1 MGAERRIMEN
11 KLPTRKRLRIIEYD
25 YSKEG
30 MYFITICIKNRLE
43 LLGEIKNINYME
55 LTQEGIIVKESIK
68 QIEKRYINVEI
79 DEYVIMPN
87 HIQMILA
94 VKNKTKVTISRM
106 IKQYKAY
113 VSKKVG
119 YAIWQ
124 KSFYEHIIRNEKE
137 YIKIKDYIKNNIRNW
152 KEDRY
157 F

>member
-30 MYFITICIKNRLE
+30 MYFITICIKNGLE

-87 HIQMILA
+87 HIHMILA

-106 IKQYKAY
+106 IKQYKGY
-113 VSKKVG
+113 VSNKVV

-124 KSFYEHIIRNEKE
+124 KSFYEHIIRIEKG

>member
-1 MGAERRIMEN
+1 MEN

-43 LLGEIKNINYME
+43 LLGKIKDNYIE
-55 LTQEGIIVKESIK
+55 LTQEGIIVKECIK

-87 HIQMILA
+87 HIHMIL
-94 VKNKTKVTISRM
+94 VINNKTEVTISRM
-106 IKQYKAY
+106 MKQYKTY

>member
-43 LLGEIKNINYME
+43 LLGKIKDNYIE
-55 LTQEGIIVKESIK
+55 LTQEGIIVKECIK

-87 HIQMILA
+87 HIHMIL
-94 VKNKTKVTISRM
+94 VINNKTEVTISRM
-106 IKQYKAY
+106 MKQYKTY

>member
-124 KSFYEHIIRNEKE
+124 KTFYEHIIRNEKE

>member
-1 MGAERRIMEN
+1 MEN

-87 HIQMILA
+87 HIHMIVA

-106 IKQYKAY
+106 IKQYKGY
-113 VSKKVG
+113 VSNKVV

>member
-1 MGAERRIMEN
+1 
-11 KLPTRKRLRIIEYD
+11 
-25 YSKEG
+25 
-30 MYFITICIKNRLE
+30 
-43 LLGEIKNINYME
+43 
-55 LTQEGIIVKESIK
+55 
-68 QIEKRYINVEI
+68 
-79 DEYVIMPN
+79 MPN
-87 HIQMILA
+87 HIHMILA
-94 VKNKTKVTISRM
+94 VNKKTKVTISRM

-113 VSKKVG
+113 VSKKVE

>member
-43 LLGEIKNINYME
+43 LLGKIKDNYIE
-55 LTQEGIIVKESIK
+55 LTQEGIIVKECIK

-87 HIQMILA
+87 HIHMIL
-94 VKNKTKVTISRM
+94 VINNKTEVTISRM
-106 IKQYKAY
+106 MKQYKTY

-137 YIKIKDYIKNNIRNW
+137 YIKIKDYIKNNIINW
-152 KEDRY
+152 KVDRY

>member
-1 MGAERRIMEN
+1 MGAERRLMEN

-124 KSFYEHIIRNEKE
+124 KTFYEHIIRNEKE

>member
-68 QIEKRYINVEI
+68 
-79 DEYVIMPN
+79 
-87 HIQMILA
+87 
-94 VKNKTKVTISRM
+94 
-106 IKQYKAY
+106 
-113 VSKKVG
+113 
-119 YAIWQ
+119 
-124 KSFYEHIIRNEKE
+124 
-137 YIKIKDYIKNNIRNW
+137 
-152 KEDRY
+152 
-157 F
+157 

>member
-1 MGAERRIMEN
+1 MEN

-30 MYFITICIKNRLE
+30 MYFITICIKDRLE
-43 LLGEIKNINYME
+43 LLGRIKDINYIE
-55 LTQEGIIVKESIK
+55 LTQEGTIVKESIK

-87 HIQMILA
+87 HIHMILA
-94 VKNKTKVTISRM
+94 VNNKTKVTISRM

-137 YIKIKDYIKNNIRNW
+137 YIKIKNYIQNNIRNG

>member
-1 MGAERRIMEN
+1 MEN

-124 KSFYEHIIRNEKE
+124 KTFYEHIIRNEKE

>member
-113 VSKKVG
+113 VSKKVV

>member
-1 MGAERRIMEN
+1 MEN

-43 LLGEIKNINYME
+43 LLGKIKDNYIE
-55 LTQEGIIVKESIK
+55 LTQEGIIVKECIK

-87 HIQMILA
+87 HIHMIL
-94 VKNKTKVTISRM
+94 VINNKTEVTISRM
-106 IKQYKAY
+106 MKQYKTY

-137 YIKIKDYIKNNIRNW
+137 YIKIKDYIKNNIINW

>member
-1 MGAERRIMEN
+1 MEN
-11 KLPTRKRLRIIEYD
+11 KLPTRKRQRIIEYD

-55 LTQEGIIVKESIK
+55 LTQEGIIVKECIK

-87 HIQMILA
+87 HIHMILA

>member
-87 HIQMILA
+87 HIHMILA

-124 KSFYEHIIRNEKE
+124 KTFYEHIIRNEKE

>member
-43 LLGEIKNINYME
+43 LLGKIKDNYIE
-55 LTQEGIIVKESIK
+55 LTQEGIIVKECIK

-87 HIQMILA
+87 HIHMIL
-94 VKNKTKVTISRM
+94 VINNKTEVTISRM
-106 IKQYKAY
+106 MKQYKTY

-137 YIKIKDYIKNNIRNW
+137 YIKIKDYIKNNIINW

>member
-1 MGAERRIMEN
+1 MEN

-87 HIQMILA
+87 HIHMILA

-124 KSFYEHIIRNEKE
+124 KTFYEHIIRNEKE

>member
-1 MGAERRIMEN
+1 MEN

-30 MYFITICIKNRLE
+30 MYFITI
-43 LLGEIKNINYME
+43 
-55 LTQEGIIVKESIK
+55 
-68 QIEKRYINVEI
+68 
-79 DEYVIMPN
+79 
-87 HIQMILA
+87 
-94 VKNKTKVTISRM
+94 SRM
-106 IKQYKAY
+106 IKQYKGY

-119 YAIWQ
+119 YASWQ